1 LPLRILTFADTRFP
15 IERAN
20 GLQTM
25 ATCHALARR
34 GHDVRL
40 IVRPDTAVPV
50 RDPFAF
56 YSFPREP
63 KLRIDTVPAPR
74 QLPARRAR
82 FLVAAIGIVASARAD
97 LIYTR
102 DLGLAAFL
110 LQLGVPRRPP
120 VVYES
125 HGVSVV
131 VAAEMPALLGKPD
144 AAPSPRKLDRLD
156 RRERRVWRRAQAYV
170 AITRA
175 LAGELEQRYGAR
187 ERVFVVPDGAENRPR
202 VSVSEFDSGSRFP
215 VSKGSDPP
223 FGERGQTPSVHIAGY
238 AGHLY
243 PWKGVD
249 VFVRALALAPAIHGL
264 IVGGHAGEQDLARV
278 RSLVAELGLADR
290 VTITGHVPP
299 AEVASHLAGATML
312 VLPNTPSAIS
322 ERYTSP
328 LKLFEYLGLGK
339 PIVASR
345 LPSILE
351 VLTDGQTALLVPAGD
366 EHALAAALSRLAA
379 DAALSH
385 ALGAAAL
392 ALAPTYTWD
401 RRAELLEA
409 AFVAATSA

>member
-1 LPLRILTFADTRFP
+1 LPLKILTFADTRFP

-25 ATCHALARR
+25 ATCHALATR

-40 IVRPDTAVPV
+40 IVRPDTAAPA

-56 YSFPREP
+56 YSLPPEPR
-63 KLRIDTVPAPR
+63 LRIDTVPAPR

-82 FLVAAIGIVASARAD
+82 FLVAAMGIVASARAD

-110 LQLGVPRRPP
+110 LQLRVPRRPP

-125 HGVSVV
+125 HGVSAI
-131 VAAEMPALLGKPD
+131 VAAEMPALLGNSG

-170 AITRA
+170 AITRV
-175 LAGELEQRYGAR
+175 LADELEQRYGPR
-187 ERVFVVPDGAENRPR
+187 ERVFVVPDGWN
-202 VSVSEFDSGSRFP
+202 GL
-215 VSKGSDPP
+215 GSDLVLQHPAGRARP
-223 FGERGQTPSVHIAGY
+223 NVAIQDLTPTAAY

-249 VFVRALALAPAIHGL
+249 VFVRALALIPHIHGL
-264 IVGGHAGEQDLARV
+264 IVGGHAGEHDLARV
-278 RSLVAELGLADR
+278 QALVAELGLTGR

-299 AEVASHLAGATML
+299 ADVASHLAGATML

-351 VLTDGQTALLVPAGD
+351 ILTDEQTALLVSPGD
-366 EHALAAALSRLAA
+366 APALAAALSRLAE
-379 DAALSH
+379 DGALSQS
-385 ALGAAAL
+385 LGAAAL
-392 ALAPTYTWD
+392 ALAPTYTWA
-401 RRAELLEA
+401 RRAERLEA
-409 AFVAATSA
+409 AFLAATSA